1 MTRSLVERTT
11 GFSTSSVYC
20 DASLSG
26 TFTGECDSAASNGF
40 FIKTHWPA
48 LDHEAMQRIEFP
60 YETNFYYREFD
71 KVVLMVRNPLDAIAS
86 LWHLQNSIA
95 PGGVYNHT
103 AKHPD
108 LPKFGEYGHAVD
120 RIVYL
125 AERWRDFSEYWS
137 TAMVETYL
145 VKYENLAKKG
155 VAEVRYSLLCSL
167 VLC

>member
-20 DASLSG
+20 DGSLSG
-26 TFTGECDSAASNGF
+26 TFTGECDSAEKNGF

-48 LDHEAMQRIEFP
+48 LDHEANSRYEFP
-60 YETNFYYREFD
+60 VETSKYYLAFD
-71 KVVLMVRNPLDAIAS
+71 QVVLMVRNPLDAIAS

-108 LPKFGEYGHAVD
+108 LPNFGQNGHAIH

-137 TAMVETYL
+137 TALVETYL

-155 VAEVRYSLLCSL
+155 VTEVSPFVL
-167 VLC
+167 V